1 MAEGDPD
8 LNATSEEPPRGWRAH
23 RWILAVLV
31 LTALATLPKFGNGFV
46 WDDEEM
52 IVQGTVIHDPANLG
66 AIWRNDAMFAV
77 HGEAYGASVQLDTY
91 RPVTMT
97 TFVVDAAL
105 SGTTPFAYH
114 LTNWLAHLGCVTLLY
129 VLGLALLQRPASA
142 AFAAGFVGL
151 HPLLAE
157 AHVWING
164 RSDVFAGLFGLTGAL
179 ALLRWLRGGAVVFAV
194 LACAAMTLGMLSK
207 EVLLTALPALVLLAW
222 HEGGSRRAL
231 HTLVPLGVAVAAALG
246 LRTAAL
252 AGLKASEGGGH
263 VVDALLIVPW
273 LLSDGLGRLLVPTN
287 PTVRVLSEEYAGLGV
302 GHVALGAAVL
312 AGCAVAAWRLASRA
326 PVVGVGLLWAAGAL
340 APAALVA
347 SSGWWGFGRY
357 LYVPALG
364 VGLVLAALGGLA
376 VEARP
381 GRGRLVG
388 LVAAAWLGLSGLVL
402 AGVTQ
407 DWRDTRSLAMS
418 VVEGNPDVSLG
429 WLGMAS
435 FHAEEGQPE
444 LALRFAQEAV
454 ARSGED
460 GKASGVLGGALLEL
474 GRPADA
480 IPYLEGAIRGQ
491 SYRLELAYDLGVA
504 YLDAGRSGDALR
516 VAARGQGQFPARAD
530 FFHLE
535 ALVLARHDAV
545 ASLDATL
552 RALAREPA
560 HSAASALPAAILG
573 SHPQS
578 GAYRAELQ
586 RRRGE
591 LPPQVEAL
599 VRSSAGSPASGSTD
613 AGDLH

>member
-1 MAEGDPD
+1 M
-8 LNATSEEPPRGWRAH
+8 L
-23 RWILAVLV
+23 L
-31 LTALATLPKFGNGFV
+31 LTALVTLPKFGNGFV
-46 WDDEEM
+46 WDDQEM

-66 AIWRNDAMFAV
+66 AIWWHDAMFAV

-97 TFVVDAAL
+97 TFVVDALL
-105 SGTTPFAYH
+105 SGTEPFAYH

-129 VLGLALLQRPASA
+129 VLGLALLQRPAAA

-164 RSDVFAGLFGLTGAL
+164 RSDVFAGLFGVVGAL
-179 ALLRWLRGGAVVFAV
+179 ALLRWLRGGAVVFAA

-222 HEGGSRRAL
+222 HEGGPRRAL
-231 HTLVPLGVAVAAALG
+231 HTLVPLGVAAATALG

-263 VVDALLIVPW
+263 VVDALLLVPW

-302 GHVALGAAVL
+302 GHVALGVAVL
-312 AGCAVAAWRLASRA
+312 AGCAGAASRLAPRA

-364 VGLVLAALGGLA
+364 VGLALAAIGGLA

-381 GRGRLVG
+381 ARGRLVG
-388 LVAAAWLGLSGLVL
+388 LAAAAWLGLSGLIL

-491 SYRLELAYDLGVA
+491 SYRLELAYDLGIA
-504 YLDAGRSGDALR
+504 YLDVGRSEDALR
-516 VAARGQGQFPARAD
+516 VAAQGQGQFPARAD

-535 ALVLARHDAV
+535 ALARARHDAV

-552 RALAREPA
+552 QALAREPS

-573 SHPQS
+573 SHPQAS
-578 GAYRAELQ
+578 AYLAELQ

-591 LPPQVEAL
+591 LPPSVDASL
-599 VRSSAGSPASGSTD
+599 TSVAGSPPLGSTD
-613 AGDLH
+613 VGDLH